1 MLFMT
6 VPRISAIQQGRLA
19 PLYGGTPQN
28 LSPSPTLLV
37 ESHRA
42 GPADSGT
49 RLIPGQVLSLFLEP
63 VGVRHSAEGFPSSRI
78 GIPANSTVIS
88 MRGRTESVVWLGPAQ
103 ILAVQVA
110 DSVMA
115 AAASTLFDDEGLELT
130 PNPGVQ
136 DARLSALLQVLR
148 FEQASGFDSGR
159 LFLDGIEQALA
170 AHLVSH
176 YRAREPGRR
185 LRTGGLSPSCAKRV
199 VDYIRSHLDGTLSLE
214 ALAACAGYSPA
225 HFSRAFRETFQ
236 VTPHAFVLDRRIERA
251 TELLARPDHS
261 LLDVAQLTGFQT
273 QQHFSRVFRQR
284 IGISPGAFR
293 HAG

>member
-1 MLFMT
+1 
-6 VPRISAIQQGRLA
+6 VGCPDEA
-19 PLYGGTPQN
+19 
-28 LSPSPTLLV
+28 V
-37 ESHRA
+37 
-42 GPADSGT
+42 T
-49 RLIPGQVLSLFLEP
+49 R
-63 VGVRHSAEGFPSSRI
+63 SAEAVAETA
-78 GIPANSTVIS
+78 PAGGAIWAV
-88 MRGRTESVVWLGPAQ
+88 RLGHPTEGH
-103 ILAVQVA
+103 
-110 DSVMA
+110 
-115 AAASTLFDDEGLELT
+115 
-130 PNPGVQ
+130 
-136 DARLSALLQVLR
+136 AL
-148 FEQASGFDSGR
+148 
-159 LFLDGIEQALA
+159 
-170 AHLVSH
+170 HLVSH

-236 VTPHAFVLDRRIERA
+236 VTPHAVVLDRRIERA

-261 LLDVAQLTGFQT
+261 LLDVAPLTGFQT

>member
-1 MLFMT
+1 MPFMT

-19 PLYGGTPQN
+19 PLYGGAPQN

-115 AAASTLFDDEGLELT
+115 AAASTLFDDEGFELT

-148 FEQASGFDSGR
+148 CEQASGFDSGR

-185 LRTGGLSPSCAKRV
+185 LRTGGLSVAVLREARSRLHPQPSR
-199 VDYIRSHLDGTLSLE
+199 
-214 ALAACAGYSPA
+214 
-225 HFSRAFRETFQ
+225 
-236 VTPHAFVLDRRIERA
+236 
-251 TELLARPDHS
+251 
-261 LLDVAQLTGFQT
+261 
-273 QQHFSRVFRQR
+273 
-284 IGISPGAFR
+284 R
-293 HAG
+293 HAVARSARGLRWATAL

>member
-1 MLFMT
+1 MLFIT
-6 VPRISAIQQGRLA
+6 VPRISPIQQGRLA
-19 PLYGGTPQN
+19 PLYGGTPRN

-115 AAASTLFDDEGLELT
+115 AAASTLFDDEGFELT
-130 PNPGVQ
+130 PNPGAQ

-159 LFLDGIEQALA
+159 LFLDGIEQARRA
-170 AHLVSH
+170 SGQPISSP
-176 YRAREPGRR
+176 RARAAPADRGPVAVLREARCRLHPQPSRR
-185 LRTGGLSPSCAKRV
+185 HAVARSARGLRWLQPC
-199 VDYIRSHLDGTLSLE
+199 
-214 ALAACAGYSPA
+214 P
-225 HFSRAFRETFQ
+225 F
-236 VTPHAFVLDRRIERA
+236 
-251 TELLARPDHS
+251 LARLP
-261 LLDVAQLTGFQT
+261 
-273 QQHFSRVFRQR
+273 
-284 IGISPGAFR
+284 
-293 HAG
+293 

>member
-1 MLFMT
+1 MT
-6 VPRISAIQQGRLA
+6 VPRISAIQQGGLA
-19 PLYGGTPQN
+19 PLYGGTPRN

-63 VGVRHSAEGFPSSRI
+63 VGVRHSAEGSPSSRI

-115 AAASTLFDDEGLELT
+115 AAASTLFDDEGFELT

-148 FEQASGFDSGR
+148 FEQTSGFDLRAGFSWM
-159 LFLDGIEQALA
+159 ALNKRSP
-170 AHLVSH
+170 HILVRPLSSP
-176 YRAREPGRR
+176 RARAAPADRGPGRR
-185 LRTGGLSPSCAKRV
+185 PARSALSTTSAAISTARCR
-199 VDYIRSHLDGTLSLE
+199 LE
-214 ALAACAGYSPA
+214 ALGGLRWLQALPI
-225 HFSRAFRETFQ
+225 SRAPSARRSGDAGI
-236 VTPHAFVLDRRIERA
+236 AFVLDRRIERA